1 MTSKWLFLIL
11 ILFIVSGCGFMS
23 MFTPEMAL
31 DKYQRVGVINFSSES
46 KGNLNEIM
54 TQEFL
59 NDVRKASKKTQII
72 ELGDESKILESTQQ
86 TELNAVVINTIG
98 KKNNLDAII
107 TGHIVINEIR
117 PQIKSIRSVTGKND
131 VAGNALRFKPDNT
144 PTGYIGYRT
153 MRAKFDVDASLSVSL
168 IETTTVRTVWTGSA
182 REEKTMTPVNIY
194 SGKNTTGV
202 FFDKKDPKD
211 AYGGLTKALS
221 QDIISKLRIK

>member
-11 ILFIVSGCGFMS
+11 IVFIISGCGFMA

-86 TELNAVVINTIG
+86 TELNAVVINAIG

-117 PQIKSIRSVTGKND
+117 PQIKSIRNVAGKND
-131 VAGNALRFKPDNT
+131 VAGNALRFKPDNI
-144 PTGYIGYRT
+144 PTTGYRT

-182 REEKTMTPVNIY
+182 REEKTMTPVNMY
-194 SGKNTTGV
+194 AGKNTTGV

-221 QDIISKLRIK
+221 QDIISKLRTK

>member
-1 MTSKWLFLIL
+1 MA
-11 ILFIVSGCGFMS
+11 

-31 DKYQRVGVINFSSES
+31 DKYQRVGVINFSSDS

-59 NDVRKASKKTQII
+59 NDIRKASKKTQII

-117 PQIKSIRSVTGKND
+117 PQIESIRGVAGKTD
-131 VAGNALRFKPDNT
+131 VAGNALRFKPDNIPT
-144 PTGYIGYRT
+144 TGYRA
-153 MRAKFDVDASLSVSL
+153 MRAKFNVNASLSVSL
-168 IETTTVRTVWTGSA
+168 TETATVRTVWTGSA
-182 REEKTMTPVNIY
+182 REEKTVTPVNMY
-194 SGKNTTGV
+194 PGKDTTGI

>member
-1 MTSKWLFLIL
+1 MTSKWLFLVL
-11 ILFIVSGCGFMS
+11 IIFTVSGCGFMS

-31 DKYQRVGVINFSSES
+31 DKYQRVGVINFSSEG

-86 TELNAVVINTIG
+86 TELNAVVINAIG

-107 TGHIVINEIR
+107 TGHIVINDIR
-117 PQIKSIRSVTGKND
+117 PQIESIRSSAGKID
-131 VAGNALRFKPDNT
+131 IAGNALKFKPDNA
-144 PTGYIGYRT
+144 PSIGYGT

-168 IETTTVRTVWTGSA
+168 IETATVRTVWTGSA
-182 REEKTMTPVNIY
+182 REEKTMTPVNMY
-194 SGKNTTGV
+194 PGKNTTGI

-211 AYGGLTKALS
+211 AYSGLTKALS
-221 QDIISKLRIK
+221 QDIISKLRIR